1 MKTTKNYTLEKADV
15 LSALDYTATIAERT
29 VTYTNLAKRRVKQ
42 FCVTFTRP
50 DDYDCEYEFLTFA
63 EDEKDALLLFYRY
76 GAPFRTCPVEELPER
91 IAAIKVESV
100 VLLGVVD
107 EDGHMMIAVEED

>member
-15 LSALDYTATIAERT
+15 LSALDYTDTIAERT
-29 VTYTNLAKRRVKQ
+29 VTYTNIAKRRVKQ

-50 DDYDCEYEFLTFA
+50 DDDCEREFLTFA
-63 EDEKDALLLFYRY
+63 KDEKDALLLFYRY

-91 IAAIKVESV
+91 IAAIKIESV
-100 VLLGVVD
+100 ILLGVVD
-107 EDGHMMIAVEED
+107 EDGHMMLAVDKD